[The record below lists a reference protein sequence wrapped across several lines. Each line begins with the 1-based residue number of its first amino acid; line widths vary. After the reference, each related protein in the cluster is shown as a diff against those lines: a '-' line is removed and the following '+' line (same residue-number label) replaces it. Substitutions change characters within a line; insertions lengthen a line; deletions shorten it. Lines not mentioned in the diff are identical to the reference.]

1 MESTFTNIYENKI
14 WGDNEN
20 NNYSGSSG
28 PGSDIENNKKYI
40 ELLKNFINE
49 YNIKNIVDLG
59 CGDFRIG
66 KLLYDDLN
74 IIYSGYDTYKKVI
87 DYNITQYPEQ
97 KYNFKHLDFYTNK
110 ESIIEGDMCI
120 LKDVIQHWSLK
131 EIYIFLDYLTESK
144 KFKYILLINCCNQK
158 KDNED
163 CVIGDWRQL
172 SCNFLPLKKYNAI
185 KMYNYDSKEISII
198 FPFRC

>member
-1 MESTFTNIYENKI
+1 MESIFTNIYEDKL

-28 PGSDIENNKKYI
+28 EGSDIEYNKKYI
-40 ELLKNFINE
+40 ELLKKIINE
-49 YNIKNIVDLG
+49 YNIRNIVDLG

-74 IIYSGYDTYKKVI
+74 ITYTGYDTYKKVI
-87 DYNITQYPEQ
+87 DYNITEYHSQ
-97 KYNFKHLDFYTNK
+97 KYTFEHIDFFTNK
-110 ESIIEGDMCI
+110 ESIVTGDMCI
-120 LKDVIQHWSLK
+120 LKDVIQHWSLN
-131 EIYIFLDYLTESK
+131 EIYIFLDYLVESK

-163 CVIGDWRQL
+163 CDIGDWRQL

-185 KMYNYDSKEISII
+185 KMYNYNSKEISII
-198 FPFRC
+198 LPSLC

>member
-74 IIYSGYDTYKKVI
+74 ITYTGYDTYKKVI

-97 KYNFKHLDFYTNK
+97 KYNFKHLDFFTNK
-110 ESIIEGDMCI
+110 ESIVEGDMCI
-120 LKDVIQHWSLK
+120 LKDVIQHWSLN

-144 KFKYILLINCCNQK
+144 KFKYILLINCCNQM

-185 KMYNYDSKEISII
+185 KIHNYNSKEISII
-198 FPFRC
+198 LPSLC

>member
-28 PGSDIENNKKYI
+28 EGSDLEYNKKYI
-40 ELLKNFINE
+40 ELLKKIINE
-49 YNIKNIVDLG
+49 YNIRNIVDLG

-74 IIYSGYDTYKKVI
+74 ITYTGYDTYKKVI
-87 DYNITQYPEQ
+87 DYNITQYHDQ
-97 KYNFKHLDFYTNK
+97 KYTFEHLDFFTNK
-110 ESIIEGDMCI
+110 ESIVNGDMCI
-120 LKDVIQHWSLK
+120 LKDVIQHWPLE
-131 EIYIFLDYLTESK
+131 EIYTFLDYLTESK
-144 KFKYILLINCCNQK
+144 KFKYILLINCCNQT

-163 CVIGDWRQL
+163 CDIGDWREL
-172 SCNFLPLKKYNAI
+172 SCNFLPLKKYNAVRI
-185 KMYNYDSKEISII
+185 YNYNSKEISII
-198 FPFRC
+198 LPSRC

>member
-20 NNYSGSSG
+20 SNYSGSSG

-49 YNIKNIVDLG
+49 YNIRNIVDLG

-74 IIYSGYDTYKKVI
+74 ITYTGYDTYKKVI

-110 ESIIEGDMCI
+110 ENIIEGDMCI

-144 KFKYILLINCCNQK
+144 KFKYILLINCCNQR

-185 KMYNYDSKEISII
+185 KMYNYNSKEISII
-198 FPFRC
+198 LPFRN